1 MYALK
6 DPAVGPALRAVLA
19 REPLSDADADE
30 VVALVRGS
38 TGVAEAERQ
47 AHEFADRARAEL
59 AIFPDSEARG
69 ALESICDYVVERRT

>member
-1 MYALK
+1 
-6 DPAVGPALRAVLA
+6 
-19 REPLSDADADE
+19 
-30 VVALVRGS
+30 
-38 TGVAEAERQ
+38 VAEAERQ